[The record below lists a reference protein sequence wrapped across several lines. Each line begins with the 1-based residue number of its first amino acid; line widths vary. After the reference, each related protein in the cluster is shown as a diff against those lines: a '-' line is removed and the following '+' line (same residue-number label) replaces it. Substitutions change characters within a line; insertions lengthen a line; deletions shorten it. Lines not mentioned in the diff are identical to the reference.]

1 MARILVAEDEDS
13 VREFL
18 TRAFGHKGHEVTAV
32 ADGGQALEAL
42 PAQSFDLLLADIV
55 MPRLDGV
62 ALALKVGKD
71 FPALMIVLMTGYADR
86 TGAGAQ
92 PRRPGPPSGREAVH
106 HGRDMRRGRGGARGA
121 NPRTTKSRKQG
132 LEAA

>member
-42 PAQSFDLLLADIV
+42 QAESFDLLLADIV

-86 TGAGAQ
+86 TGARAQ